1 MQKHMIVNLKKNS
14 IDNARFLRLT
24 ALAAGLIL
32 LAALASSARAASQ
45 YVQHNLVSDVPGIA
59 DQTDP
64 NLVNRWG
71 ISMSSTSPFWISNN
85 HAGIAAVYNGQGQP
99 PSGQSSPRQDS
110 SCYPHE
116 ALRSAPPDPHQSDQS
131 NSAH

>member
-45 YVQHNLVSDVPGIA
+45 YVQHNLVSDVPVLPIRLI
-59 DQTDP
+59 QT
-64 NLVNRWG
+64 W
-71 ISMSSTSPFWISNN
+71 
-85 HAGIAAVYNGQGQP
+85 
-99 PSGQSSPRQDS
+99 
-110 SCYPHE
+110 
-116 ALRSAPPDPHQSDQS
+116 
-131 NSAH
+131 